1 MNALTRPLLLA
12 ALALGLAIPAHAQAP
27 AAPAAASPELE
38 AEAGRFIR
46 TFLDDLAAV
55 AKGSGTQAEKDA
67 KVRALV
73 GERLAVDRIGRYLI
87 GANAAKAT
95 PEQLARYNRL
105 VPTYVAD
112 EFGDR
117 IDELAVQNPKVGT
130 ITMRGASEA
139 RVASEFRRKKDQSQV
154 KVDWRVAKVGSDW
167 KLMDVYVNGVSR
179 LVIRRQEFGS
189 VVERQGFEALLKYM
203 ESRSS

>member
-1 MNALTRPLLLA
+1 MIALTRPLLLA
-12 ALALGLAIPAHAQAP
+12 ALALGLALPVHAQAP
-27 AAPAAASPELE
+27 APAAAANPALE
-38 AEAGRFIR
+38 AEASRFVR
-46 TFLDDLAAV
+46 AFLDDLAAV
-55 AKGSGTQAEKDA
+55 AKGSAPQAEKDA

-73 GERLAVDRIGRYLI
+73 GERLAVDRLGRFLI
-87 GANAAKAT
+87 GSHAAKAT

-105 VPTYVAD
+105 VPVYIAD

-117 IDELAVQNPKVGT
+117 IDELAVQNPQIGA
-130 ITMRGASEA
+130 ITMRGATEA
-139 RVASEFRRKKDQSQV
+139 RVASEFRRKKDKSQV

-189 VVERQGFEALLKYM
+189 VVDRQGFEALLKYM